1 MSPITKLS
9 ALTACGTLLLSGLAV
24 LPANAEGTGP
34 LTLNLRYAGVESQV
48 QVSGVAT
55 VAAAIAQLKL
65 AVDADD
71 RVAPSL
77 DSPLSDRMSVVVDVV
92 STKTSTK
99 KVTLKYATVKKKTKS
114 LFKGDQKVVKKGR
127 NGKATR
133 TYLTTT
139 VNGVSSTDL
148 VKEKITKKVIDKKI
162 LIGSN
167 GKRKINLARLTKWNK
182 IAKCESGGRWS
193 INTGNGYYGG
203 LQFNLATW
211 RSVKGQHFAK
221 YPHKATKREQIT
233 VANRLYAKRGF
244 KPWSCR
250 RVL

>member
-148 VKEKITKKVIDKKI
+148 VKEKITKKVIDALNSQK
-162 LIGSN
+162 
-167 GKRKINLARLTKWNK
+167 
-182 IAKCESGGRWS
+182 
-193 INTGNGYYGG
+193 
-203 LQFNLATW
+203 
-211 RSVKGQHFAK
+211 
-221 YPHKATKREQIT
+221 
-233 VANRLYAKRGF
+233 
-244 KPWSCR
+244 
-250 RVL
+250 

>member
-48 QVSGVAT
+48 EVSGVAT

-148 VKEKITKKVIDKKI
+148 VKEKGIPVIFTEVN
-162 LIGSN
+162 GSDATAQAIHRETGCTVAQLTMVMDGPDDQLVN
-167 GKRKINLARLTKWNK
+167 YYNALLAN
-182 IAKCESGGRWS
+182 AKA
-193 INTGNGYYGG
+193 G
-203 LQFNLATW
+203 LQ
-211 RSVKGQHFAK
+211 
-221 YPHKATKREQIT
+221 
-233 VANRLYAKRGF
+233 
-244 KPWSCR
+244 PWGCR
-250 RVL
+250 HAA